1 MIKKYLLGVD
11 DGTEGLCYQSSD
23 KIRHIGVTN
32 FSLERIKRCMSLG
45 TITSHQGLYNLL
57 EHNPTHYHNI
67 PLEYRTSD
75 EVLPFC
81 AENGLAFFPI
91 VPSSKGY

>member
-11 DGTEGLCYQSSD
+11 GATEFICYQSPD

-45 TITSHQGLYNLL
+45 TIPSHQGLYNLL

-67 PLEYRTSD
+67 PLEYRTSN
-75 EVLPFC
+75 EVLPFG
-81 AENGLAFFPI
+81 AENGVAFFPYSR
-91 VPSSKGY
+91 PFQG